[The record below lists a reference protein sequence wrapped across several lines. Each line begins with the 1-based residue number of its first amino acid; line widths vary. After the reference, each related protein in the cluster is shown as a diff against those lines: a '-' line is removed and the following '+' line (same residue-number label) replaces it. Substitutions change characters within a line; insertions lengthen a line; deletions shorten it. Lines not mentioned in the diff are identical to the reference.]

1 MKDAEKDADFSPNPM
16 HEMHAGR
23 EVQDVKER
31 FELVFQVT
39 VPLVDDARPRNQE
52 NCEART

>member
-31 FELVFQVT
+31 FELVFQVA
-39 VPLVDDARPRNQE
+39 VLLVDDARPRNQE

>member
-1 MKDAEKDADFSPNPM
+1 
-16 HEMHAGR
+16 MHAGR

-52 NCEART
+52 NCEARI